1 MDTSL
6 LLIIIALA
14 FICIIF
20 IVKIYLIKYTIK
32 EIEKSFNYVLKA
44 DTNNIIAISSS
55 DKDIKNLTINLNN
68 NLKELR
74 KQKLQY
80 ENGNQKLKRFITEI
94 SHDLRTPLTA
104 ISGYIE
110 LLEEEQ
116 LNQRQKECVKIIEN
130 KTSELIL
137 MTEQLRELS
146 IGIDLER
153 KIERENCC
161 INNILEETIASY
173 YYSFKEKKIVPK
185 ISICE
190 KKIYRNIDKDM
201 IIRVFENLISNVIKY
216 SDNNCNIILN
226 EDGKISFSNKAS
238 KLDVTTVK
246 RIFDRYYTV
255 ENMKKNS
262 GLGLTIA
269 KQLVEINGGIIT
281 AQYKKNELYIEILL

>member
-80 ENGNQKLKRFITEI
+80 ENGNQKLKRLITEI

-137 MTEQLRELS
+137 LTEQLRELS

-190 KKIYRNIDKDM
+190 TKIYRNIDKDM
-201 IIRVFENLISNVIKY
+201 INSVFENLISNVIKY

-281 AQYKKNELYIEILL
+281 AQYKKNELYIEIRL